1 MIRIIAAISKNRA
14 IGKDNALLWRLSS
27 DLKRFREL
35 TTGSAVVMGR
45 KTYESIGRPLPNRR
59 NIIVTRD
66 ESYSAEGCECFAS
79 LESALD
85 ACGRDC
91 YVIGGGEIYS
101 QAMPLADML
110 HITLVRGEFEADAFF
125 PEIGKEWTKV
135 SRQDFEKDEK
145 NEIDYSFIDYERH
158 QF

>member
-35 TTGSAVVMGR
+35 TTGSSVVMGR

-59 NIIVTRD
+59 NMIVTRD
-66 ESYSAEGCECFAS
+66 SAYSAEGCECFGS
-79 LESALD
+79 LESALE

-101 QAMPLADML
+101 QAMPVADRL

-125 PEIGKEWTKV
+125 PEIGKEWAKV
-135 SRQDFEKDEK
+135 SRQDFEKDDK
-145 NEIDYSFIDYERH
+145 NEYDYSFIDYERH